1 MGSKLHAAHIFAR
14 KKIFLSELFVR
25 GEADSALLVVRK
37 TNILDILAVGPVS
50 MEVIRRET
58 TLTCEIT
65 GLDNVEGNVVWKKD
79 HEYFPIQQYSRYIT
93 LTSDGYKR
101 LTDDQSNR

>member
-1 MGSKLHAAHIFAR
+1 M
-14 KKIFLSELFVR
+14 
-25 GEADSALLVVRK
+25 LLVTIKAYVW
-37 TNILDILAVGPVS
+37 DILAVGPVS

-79 HEYFPIQQYSRYIT
+79 HEYFPIQQYSRHIT

-101 LTDDQSNR
+101 LTDDQTNR

>member
-1 MGSKLHAAHIFAR
+1 M
-14 KKIFLSELFVR
+14 
-25 GEADSALLVVRK
+25 LLAIMKAYVW
-37 TNILDILAVGPVS
+37 DILAVGPVS

-79 HEYFPIQQYSRYIT
+79 HEYFPKQQYSRYIT

>member
-1 MGSKLHAAHIFAR
+1 M
-14 KKIFLSELFVR
+14 
-25 GEADSALLVVRK
+25 LLAIMKAYVW
-37 TNILDILAVGPVS
+37 DILAVGPVS

-79 HEYFPIQQYSRYIT
+79 HDYFPIQQYSRYIT